1 VGEAES
7 RGGRGGR
14 DWIEL
19 SEPTAV
25 QAQYTPRGHLWTL
38 HSWSKPVEGNH
49 IPAEHWAMSDSEGDS
64 YHEEGFPSLQC
75 DQDDNGSLDSLP
87 DLVLSAATTLSQTTQ
102 ELLDQLDLTGSLD
115 VRADF
120 DSDYSVAGEQ
130 VTVTADGLQARY
142 IDEGKLDLPAIT
154 ASARYRSYL
163 NIAQYEEADSD
174 EDSVTNKFTSLGL
187 DKQLEQRRLWAEELA
202 IVDGQIQGLEMELR
216 QQARRALLLK
226 RKLGLTA
233 WREFSEDMKEGINRL
248 QERLQSS
255 EAISRM
261 SNTLVEWERGWQGIR
276 AKASEELARA
286 QKAAE
291 EGMRKASLSLQE
303 KGILEPSQEYRGQG
317 SSTENTG
324 TKESKA

>member
-1 VGEAES
+1 
-7 RGGRGGR
+7 
-14 DWIEL
+14 
-19 SEPTAV
+19 
-25 QAQYTPRGHLWTL
+25 
-38 HSWSKPVEGNH
+38 
-49 IPAEHWAMSDSEGDS
+49 MSDSEGDS

-75 DQDDNGSLDSLP
+75 DQDDDAGSVDSLP

-115 VRADF
+115 VTTDF
-120 DSDYSVAGEQ
+120 DSDYSVSGEK

-142 IDEGKLDLPAIT
+142 IDQSKLDLPAIT

-255 EAISRM
+255 ETISRM

-276 AKASEELARA
+276 AKAAEELARA

-317 SSTENTG
+317 SSREDTG
-324 TKESKA
+324 TKETSGCKQVLLEEAE